1 MIHLQSKIQE
11 NIYIVLSCEH
21 NLIRQYQFCIFERGP
36 EIRLHDIINRRIYGK
51 FFYLKM
57 NGKKSIHI
65 LIYLLINKFLS
76 TCKLH

>member
-36 EIRLHDIINRRIYGK
+36 EIRLYDILNRRIYGK
-51 FFYLKM
+51 CFYLKM
-57 NGKKSIHI
+57 NGK
-65 LIYLLINKFLS
+65 INSYNNLFINQ
-76 TCKLH
+76 